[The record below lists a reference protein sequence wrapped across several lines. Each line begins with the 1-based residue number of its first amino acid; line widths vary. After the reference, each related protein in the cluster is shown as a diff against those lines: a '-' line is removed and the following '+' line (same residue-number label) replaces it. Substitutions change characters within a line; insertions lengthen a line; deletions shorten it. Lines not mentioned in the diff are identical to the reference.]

1 MVGGVTSILTEGLVS
16 TREHKEGKLC
26 KLLTATGTS
35 SSDLCQAVGKRELA
49 WAKAH
54 AKPRLHYERAYREI
68 HGFRKS
74 SPDQHFRNLTDYLS
88 LAPYIGFDG
97 RPLNRPVLRHPDFQP
112 NNILVSESKEVT
124 GLVDWQ
130 HSTILPLGLTARM
143 PHYFQNYGDEE
154 SDKLLE
160 PQLDLPPDYDT
171 LSESDQVSVRET
183 QRRRLVHYLYATL
196 TKQFNNEH
204 FDAIFKTSVISH
216 QKLLESAGTPW
227 EGDSVCLQ
235 AEIIRFTHLWPM
247 LISAASRTASP
258 APPVKYPD
266 TVVEEIFDLDER
278 QKEAY
283 SDMGTMRD
291 MLGIDIQ
298 GWVPNELYEFTME
311 NVRRVKA
318 ALHENCEGQ
327 DDVIALKEH
336 FPFDDFDERG

>member
-1 MVGGVTSILTEGLVS
+1 MTEGLVS
-16 TREHKEGKLC
+16 TREYEEGKLC

-74 SPDQHFRNLTDYLS
+74 LPDQHIKNLTDYLS
-88 LAPYIGFDG
+88 IAPYIGFEAG
-97 RPLNRPVLRHPDFQP
+97 RTLNRPVLRHPDFQP
-112 NNILVSESKEVT
+112 NNILISESKEIT

-196 TKQFNNEH
+196 TKQLNNEH

-227 EGDSVCLQ
+227 EGDSVSLQ

-318 ALHENCEGQ
+318 ALADNCEGQ
-327 DDVIALKEH
+327 HDVIALKEH
-336 FPFDDFDERG
+336 FPFDDFDESG

>member
-1 MVGGVTSILTEGLVS
+1 MTEDLVS
-16 TREHKEGKLC
+16 TNRDKEEKPC

-35 SSDLCQAVGKRELA
+35 SSVLCQAVGKRELA
-49 WAKAH
+49 WSKAH
-54 AKPRLHYERAYREI
+54 AKTRLHYERAYREI

-74 SPDQHFRNLTDYLS
+74 SPDQHIRNLTDYLS
-88 LAPYIGFDG
+88 LTPYLGFEPG
-97 RPLNRPVLRHPDFQP
+97 RSLNRPVLRHPDFQP

-130 HSTILPLGLTARM
+130 HSTILPLSLAARM

-160 PQLDLPPDYDT
+160 PQLDLPPDYNT

-196 TKQFNNEH
+196 TRQLNNEH
-204 FDAIFKTSVISH
+204 FDAIFKTPVISL
-216 QKLLESAGTPW
+216 QKLLESAATPW
-227 EGDSVCLQ
+227 EGDSVSLQ

-247 LISAASRTASP
+247 LISAASRRASP

-266 TVVEEIFDLDER
+266 TVVEEIFALDER

-283 SDMGTMRD
+283 SHLETMRD
-291 MLGIDIQ
+291 MLGVDIQ
-298 GWVPNELYEFTME
+298 GWVPNDQYEFTME

-318 ALHENCEGQ
+318 ALADSCEGK
-327 DDVIALKEH
+327 DDVIALMEH
-336 FPFDDFDERG
+336 FPFDDFDEMG

>member
-1 MVGGVTSILTEGLVS
+1 MTEDLVS
-16 TREHKEGKLC
+16 TNRNKEEKPC
-26 KLLTATGTS
+26 KSLTATGTS

-49 WAKAH
+49 WSKAH
-54 AKPRLHYERAYREI
+54 AKPRFHYERAYREI

-74 SPDQHFRNLTDYLS
+74 LPEQHIKNLTDYLS
-88 LAPYIGFDG
+88 LAPYIGFEPD

-112 NNILVSESKEVT
+112 NNILISESKEVT
-124 GLVDWQ
+124 GLIDWQ
-130 HSTILPLGLTARM
+130 HSAILPLGLAARM
-143 PHYFQNYGDEE
+143 PHHFQNYGDAE
-154 SDKLLE
+154 SDKLLD
-160 PQLDLPPDYDT
+160 PQLDLPPDYST
-171 LSESDQVSVRET
+171 LSESDQVSVREI

-196 TKQFNNEH
+196 TRQLNNEH
-204 FDAIFKTSVISH
+204 FDAIFRTPVISL

-227 EGDSVCLQ
+227 EGDSVSLQ

-247 LISAASRTASP
+247 LISEASRRASP
-258 APPVKYPD
+258 VPPVKYPD

-318 ALHENCEGQ
+318 ALADNCEDQ

-336 FPFDDFDERG
+336 FPFDDFDESG